1 MKANKK
7 TEISLVDQYLNASCF
22 NKISDTTY
30 QNMLS
35 HESKADSIEK
45 KLITR
50 IKEQVR
56 HGKVVLSCGAK
67 EDLDQPECVKE
78 YSETSTL
85 RGNIIKNIRK

>member
-1 MKANKK
+1 MKQKDHLVMNAHKK
-7 TEISLVDQYLNASCF
+7 MEVSLVDQYLNASCF

-35 HESKADSIEK
+35 YESYADPIEK

-56 HGKVVLSCGAK
+56 HGKVVLSSGTK
-67 EDLDQPECVKE
+67 EKA
-78 YSETSTL
+78 
-85 RGNIIKNIRK
+85 